1 MTDTIASAPSG
12 DTPGALPARVDIDA
26 SSPYAAAFTVYAACD
41 QAQLA
46 ALETTAGLF
55 LSDTIT
61 HLNLLNPRPGTPYQH
76 ATFTETVR
84 RFARA
89 QGCTADWVTDGET
102 DSDTGTGIGGAAL
115 GGGVDAPDDASE
127 SSSGLPGADDRFAT
141 DAPSVAGA
149 PSDPDAPATSSPDDA
164 AELGFDCAGEAG
176 TGSTGQAGSD
186 SEFGSTNDSA
196 PDPQAKQP
204 ASPALPGFP
213 RFSPDRTFNAWVHT
227 YSHAE
232 DIAELT
238 AIRGT
243 TIAHTYS
250 HVIDAM
256 TLIHGLPKFHARCQA
271 GDFTIEH
278 ALAATRLCSNVAFRH
293 LPLIDD
299 YLCHRRPDVTIQTFK
314 KSLAL
319 KINVIEPADD
329 RTHTAHERRRVSLTT
344 HDDGSACL
352 MLTGSALEL
361 HACYLRIEAFAKAI
375 RAGNTAA
382 FADQLPADAVI
393 EDVRSIDALMFDILT
408 STTPRLTLTIRAHDT
423 DTGAT
428 ADRSIPLD
436 LDTSATMDDIA
447 TAITTA
453 ADTAGPPHHEARPA
467 DAGPTDDTTAEAV
480 TADAVAADA
489 ETAPTDDAETGS
501 SHSDESAAASAP
513 TIPAIAGNDDSESK
527 DEESPPPP
535 PRSPGAALRAVLTRI
550 ADAGLDDQGRSQ
562 YSLTL
567 EAPTSPY
574 WMAMQARM
582 LITVPC
588 TTLTGHSNLPG
599 TLPDGTPLPADQAR
613 LIAGSC
619 RTWTRILTDPATG
632 TPIDAKA
639 KTYHIPT
646 PVRTTLAAQW
656 QWCTV
661 PGCRRR
667 AATAEID
674 HIDPF
679 NHDNPDFGGLT
690 VFGNLHP
697 LCKQHHQQKT
707 DRLLTVRMRT
717 PGIAEY
723 TFAHGTRVT
732 THPGDNPVNVEN
744 ARLINARTVSGTDDD
759 SDENSPAPVSV
770 SSTDDSDPGSR
781 APDADEPF
789 TSSPRT
795 SSPSTSNPDDDL
807 DAPGIPPLVAEP
819 PDSTPAPGPVRTGPE
834 CPGPACGETGTPG
847 WMPRAGGIRWKNPA
861 QQEWVWDNGEPPP
874 F

>member
-12 DTPGALPARVDIDA
+12 DTPGPLPARVDIDA
-26 SSPYAAAFTVYAACD
+26 SSPYAAAFTVYAASD

-46 ALETTAGLF
+46 ALETTASLF
-55 LSDTIT
+55 LTDTIT
-61 HLNLLNPRPGTPYQH
+61 HLNLLNPRPGTPYEH
-76 ATFTETVR
+76 AAFTETVR

-89 QGCTADWVTDGET
+89 QGCTADWVTDDET
-102 DSDTGTGIGGAAL
+102 DSDADTGDGEAAL
-115 GGGVDAPDDASE
+115 GGGDDAPGGRNDAAGGTGVLST
-127 SSSGLPGADDRFAT
+127 DDRPAT
-141 DAPSVAGA
+141 GVPSAAGA
-149 PSDPDAPATSSPDDA
+149 PPSPDAPATTDP
-164 AELGFDCAGEAG
+164 
-176 TGSTGQAGSD
+176 
-186 SEFGSTNDSA
+186 DSA
-196 PDPQAKQP
+196 GKVGTDSQASSADDSTPDPQAQEP
-204 ASPALPGFP
+204 TSPALPGFP
-213 RFSPDRTFNAWVHT
+213 RFAPDRTFNAWVHT

-250 HVIDAM
+250 HVTDAM

-278 ALAATRLCSNVAFRH
+278 ALAATRLCGNVAFRH

-299 YLCHRRPDVTIQTFK
+299 YLCHRRPDVTIQTFR
-314 KSLAL
+314 KSLSL

-329 RTHTAHERRRVSLTT
+329 RTQTAHQRRRVSLTT
-344 HDDGSACL
+344 HDDGTACL

-375 RAGNTAA
+375 RAGNTTA
-382 FADQLPADAVI
+382 FADQLPEDSVI

-408 STTPRLTLTIRAHDT
+408 STTPRLNLTIRAHDT

-436 LDTSATMDDIA
+436 LDTAATMDDIA
-447 TAITTA
+447 TAITAA
-453 ADTAGPPHHEARPA
+453 ADAAGLPHHEVPPGN
-467 DAGPTDDTTAEAV
+467 AGPTDDTTAEAV
-480 TADAVAADA
+480 AAA
-489 ETAPTDDAETGS
+489 TETAPTEDAEVGL
-501 SHSDESAAASAP
+501 SHSDDHATASAP
-513 TIPAIAGNDDSESK
+513 KISAIAGHDGNTS

-535 PRSPGAALRAVLTRI
+535 RSPSAALRAALTRI
-550 ADAGLDDQGRSQ
+550 TDAGLDDQGRSLF
-562 YSLTL
+562 SLTL

-582 LITVPC
+582 LISVPC
-588 TTLTGHSNLPG
+588 TTLSGHSNLPG

-613 LIAGSC
+613 LIAGTC

-632 TPIDAKA
+632 TPINAKA

-679 NHDNPDFGGLT
+679 NHDNPDDGGLT

-707 DRLLTVRMRT
+707 DRLLTVQMST

-732 THPGDNPVNVEN
+732 ARPGDNPVNVEN
-744 ARLINARTVSGTDDD
+744 ARLINTLTSSTGTTSSASDHPVTVSRPDVSDTNSLAGDPDD
-759 SDENSPAPVSV
+759 
-770 SSTDDSDPGSR
+770 
-781 APDADEPF
+781 PF
-789 TSSPRT
+789 TSSPGM
-795 SSPSTSNPDDDL
+795 SSPGMSSPGVSNLDDDL
-807 DAPGIPPLVAEP
+807 DVPGIPPLVVDP
-819 PDSTPAPGPVRTGPE
+819 PDSTPPHGEVRTGPE
-834 CPGPACGETGTPG
+834 CPGPAGGEDGTPG

-861 QQEWVWDNGEPPP
+861 KQEWVWDNGEPPP

>member
-12 DTPGALPARVDIDA
+12 DTPGPLPARVDIDA
-26 SSPYAAAFTVYAACD
+26 SSPYAAAFTVYAASD

-46 ALETTAGLF
+46 ALETTASLF
-55 LSDTIT
+55 LTDTIA
-61 HLNLLNPRPGTPYQH
+61 HLNLLNPRPGAPYQH
-76 ATFTETVR
+76 AAFTETVR

-89 QGCTADWVTDGET
+89 QGCTADWVTDG
-102 DSDTGTGIGGAAL
+102 DSDADTGDGDAAL
-115 GGGVDAPDDASE
+115 GGGDDAPNDA
-127 SSSGLPGADDRFAT
+127 
-141 DAPSVAGA
+141 
-149 PSDPDAPATSSPDDA
+149 
-164 AELGFDCAGEAG
+164 
-176 TGSTGQAGSD
+176 GQAGTD
-186 SEFGSTNDSA
+186 SQAGSAGNSI
-196 PDPQAKQP
+196 PDPQAQELAP
-204 ASPALPGFP
+204 PALPGFP
-213 RFSPDRTFNAWVHT
+213 RFAPDRTFNAWVHT

-250 HVIDAM
+250 HVTDAM

-278 ALAATRLCSNVAFRH
+278 ALAATRLCGNVAFRH

-299 YLCHRRPDVTIQTFK
+299 YLCQRRPDVTIQTFR
-314 KSLAL
+314 KSLSL

-329 RTHTAHERRRVSLTT
+329 RTQTAHQRRRVSLTT
-344 HDDGSACL
+344 HDDGTACL

-382 FADQLPADAVI
+382 FADQLPEDAAI

-408 STTPRLTLTIRAHDT
+408 STTPRLNLTIRAHDT

-436 LDTSATMDDIA
+436 LDTAATMDDIA

-453 ADTAGPPHHEARPA
+453 ANAAGLPHHEVPSGN
-467 DAGPTDDTTAEAV
+467 AGPTDDTTAEAV
-480 TADAVAADA
+480 AGDT
-489 ETAPTDDAETGS
+489 ETAPTEDAETGS
-501 SHSDESAAASAP
+501 SHSDDHDDASAP
-513 TIPAIAGNDDSESK
+513 TVPGIAGNDDNEV

-535 PRSPGAALRAVLTRI
+535 PRSPSAALRAALTRI
-550 ADAGLDDQGRSQ
+550 TDAGLDDQGRSLF
-562 YSLTL
+562 SLTL

-582 LITVPC
+582 LISVPC

-613 LIAGSC
+613 LIAGTC
-619 RTWTRILTDPATG
+619 RTWTRILTDPVTG
-632 TPIDAKA
+632 TPINAKA

-679 NHDNPDFGGLT
+679 NHDNPDVGGLT

-732 THPGDNPVNVEN
+732 ARPGDNPVNVEN
-744 ARLINARTVSGTDDD
+744 ARLINTLTSSSTGITSSTGDRPDAVS
-759 SDENSPAPVSV
+759 N
-770 SSTDDSDPGSR
+770 TDDSDTNSLAGD
-781 APDADEPF
+781 PDDPF
-789 TSSPRT
+789 TSSPGT
-795 SSPSTSNPDDDL
+795 SSPGASSLDDDL
-807 DAPGIPPLVAEP
+807 DAPGIPPLVVDP
-819 PDSTPAPGPVRTGPE
+819 PDATSARGEVRTGPE
-834 CPGPACGETGTPG
+834 CPGPAGGEDGTPG
-847 WMPRAGGIRWKNPA
+847 WMPRTGGIRWKNPA
-861 QQEWVWDNGEPPP
+861 QQEWVWDNGEAPP